1 MSFYLGKGKAFET
14 GENFQKLENYFRNHI
29 LIPLAICKRI

>member
-14 GENFQKLENYFRNHI
+14 GENFQNLKIILEIIFLYH
-29 LIPLAICKRI
+29 